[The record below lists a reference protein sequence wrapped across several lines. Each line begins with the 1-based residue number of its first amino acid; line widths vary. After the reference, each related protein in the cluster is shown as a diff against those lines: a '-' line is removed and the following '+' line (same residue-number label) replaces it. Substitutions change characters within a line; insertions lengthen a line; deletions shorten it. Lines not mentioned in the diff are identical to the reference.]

1 MLRSKAIASATL
13 RLSLCVHWG
22 ASCALSACSLWAV
35 GVRSALLILCLP
47 SGVPLA
53 YFAGL

>member
-35 GVRSALLILCLP
+35 GVRSGAVRILSCFPINL
-47 SGVPLA
+47 SNT
-53 YFAGL
+53 